1 METKP
6 GDLEGL
12 AETSSKAIQKESEA
26 AAAPKTEYKDP
37 APAASAP
44 IQQDV
49 ASTEEVPDPDE
60 DDLDD
65 LDGMLSPQSVKM
77 KYC

>member
-12 AETSSKAIQKESEA
+12 AETSSKAIQKEAE
-26 AAAPKTEYKDP
+26 TEKETKPVSKDP
-37 APAASAP
+37 APAAAPP
-44 IQQDV
+44 IQQDIT
-49 ASTEEVPDPDE
+49 STAEVPDPDE

-65 LDGMLSPQSVKM
+65 LDDMLDEFTPSKPEP
-77 KYC
+77 